1 MECWR
6 YCLGHVLGSAESP
19 RASRAAVLWLDVAV
33 LSPSSGHMEN
43 SLASL
48 VDRVERLKQERQA
61 LNATKKEATKQLQKE
76 TRRLARL
83 KSAMAKLTQE
93 DLAACLELK
102 ARAVAVAKAKASAKA
117 KAAPRP
123 VETEG

>member
-1 MECWR
+1 MEFWR
-6 YCLGHVLGSAESP
+6 YCLGHVLGSGESP

-43 SLASL
+43 SL
-48 VDRVERLKQERQA
+48 VDRVERLKQERKA

-93 DLAACLELK
+93 DLTACLELK
-102 ARAVAVAKAKASAKA
+102 ALAVAVAKAKASAQA